1 MSKIIFLGAAGF
13 VVLMLF
19 GAFLTAVILMLK
31 NLLAKD
37 EINVISMILKGHNV
51 SIADLNRHML
61 NNTPSKDDL
70 GILSGYFVGNFT
82 IPAKNAGKI
91 PASAREYL
99 DFISLHAASANS
111 DAKIIS
117 SFNRD
122 LKDNKDNKEEKKNV
136 IDDPEGA
143 KAFEKRDKI
152 LRDFPGEI

>member
-1 MSKIIFLGAAGF
+1 
-13 VVLMLF
+13 MLF

-99 DFISLHAASANS
+99 DLISLHAASANS

-122 LKDNKDNKEEKKNV
+122 LKAKNPDYSSE
-136 IDDPEGA
+136 IDEIESKGI
-143 KAFEKRDKI
+143 KARK
-152 LRDFPGEI
+152 

>member
-122 LKDNKDNKEEKKNV
+122 LKAKNPDYSSE
-136 IDDPEGA
+136 IDEIESKGI
-143 KAFEKRDKI
+143 KASK
-152 LRDFPGEI
+152 G

>member
-37 EINVISMILKGHNV
+37 EINVISMILKGHTV

-122 LKDNKDNKEEKKNV
+122 LKAKNPDYSSE
-136 IDDPEGA
+136 IDEIESKGI
-143 KAFEKRDKI
+143 KARK
-152 LRDFPGEI
+152 G

>member
-37 EINVISMILKGHNV
+37 EINVIIMILKGHNV

-122 LKDNKDNKEEKKNV
+122 LKAKNPDYSSE
-136 IDDPEGA
+136 IDEIESKGI
-143 KAFEKRDKI
+143 KARK
-152 LRDFPGEI
+152 

>member
-13 VVLMLF
+13 VVLILF

-122 LKDNKDNKEEKKNV
+122 LKAKNPDYSNE
-136 IDDPEGA
+136 IDEIESKGI
-143 KAFEKRDKI
+143 KARK
-152 LRDFPGEI
+152 

>member
-31 NLLAKD
+31 NLLTKD

-122 LKDNKDNKEEKKNV
+122 LKAKNPDYSSE
-136 IDDPEGA
+136 IDEIESKGI
-143 KAFEKRDKI
+143 KARK
-152 LRDFPGEI
+152 G

>member
-122 LKDNKDNKEEKKNV
+122 LKAKNPDYSNE
-136 IDDPEGA
+136 IDEIESKGI
-143 KAFEKRDKI
+143 KARK
-152 LRDFPGEI
+152 

>member
-19 GAFLTAVILMLK
+19 GAFLTAVILLLK

-61 NNTPSKDDL
+61 NNTPTKDDL
-70 GILSGYFVGNFT
+70 GVLSGYFVGNFT

-122 LKDNKDNKEEKKNV
+122 LKAKNPDYSSE
-136 IDDPEGA
+136 IDEIESKGI
-143 KAFEKRDKI
+143 KARK
-152 LRDFPGEI
+152 

>member
-13 VVLMLF
+13 VVLILF

-122 LKDNKDNKEEKKNV
+122 LKAKNPDYSSE
-136 IDDPEGA
+136 IDEIESKGI
-143 KAFEKRDKI
+143 KARK
-152 LRDFPGEI
+152 

>member
-1 MSKIIFLGAAGF
+1 MSNIIFLGAAGF

-122 LKDNKDNKEEKKNV
+122 LKAKNPDYSNE
-136 IDDPEGA
+136 IDEIESKGI
-143 KAFEKRDKI
+143 KARK
-152 LRDFPGEI
+152 